1 LFYYAITSL
10 FYSHTPRVHLQSITT
25 SLVLLHSCSP
35 SRRIYLTLFLSSSKQ
50 TDFRNVA
57 SSRPHFGHG
66 LIYAPARRRRRRH
79 LSYMRRCLHV
89 QQQNCPSNPCFPR
102 IQQSSDP
109 HSNLTPVTSSAIC
122 SRTPCRHSTVENKT
136 HHTCNTTF
144 TESLFYLQRPHSFF
158 EKAKQTHRCIQSIQ
172 TRCASTKDR
181 RSLDCS
187 PCRYLKIEAKKGLQ
201 AHIFGQRHDR
211 RVT

>member
-1 LFYYAITSL
+1 MPLPHFFYC
-10 FYSHTPRVHLQSITT
+10 HTPRVHLQSITA
-25 SLVLLHSCSP
+25 SLALLHSCSS
-35 SRRIYLTLFLSSSKQ
+35 SRRISLTPFLSSSKQ

-57 SSRPHFGHG
+57 SSRPHLGHG
-66 LIYAPARRRRRRH
+66 LIYAPTRRRRRRRRH

-89 QQQNCPSNPCFPR
+89 QQQNRPSNPCFLR

-109 HSNLTPVTSSAIC
+109 HSNLTAVASFAIC
-122 SRTPCRHSTVENKT
+122 SWTPCHHSTVENKT
-136 HHTCNTTF
+136 HHTCHTTF
-144 TESLFYLQRPHSFF
+144 TESLPYLRRPHSSFK
-158 EKAKQTHRCIQSIQ
+158 KAKQIHRCIQSSQ

-187 PCRYLKIEAKKGLQ
+187 PCRYLKIESKKGLQ
-201 AHIFGQRHDR
+201 AHILGQRHDR